1 MSFAD
6 VLWTFLQLNVT
17 LLLAESRPSLNEGAA
32 TQQLIRPTLTKP
44 GKVDENE
51 EKDSL
56 EAFMN
61 DGEDDGHGL
70 DTMMAL
76 DDDFTIPVVL
86 MQSKSEP
93 TTEQLD
99 LKYPESLQSF
109 FQRTTPQ
116 LFLIQLPDTLPG
128 QGNEVVEVKKTDGT
142 TSTEEREGNEA
153 DAEAETSNFCLMKGL
168 QEGLAG
174 KFIRYKSGKTKLVLG
189 NTRFDADLGL
199 DPGLQEVVSVRTN
212 AVERSGDMINLGKI
226 NAKVN
231 ISPDWEEMFQTL

>member
-1 MSFAD
+1 MD
-6 VLWTFLQLNVT
+6 
-17 LLLAESRPSLNEGAA
+17 
-32 TQQLIRPTLTKP
+32 
-44 GKVDENE
+44 DNE
-51 EKDSL
+51 EKQSL

-70 DTMMAL
+70 DTMMAQ
-76 DDDFTIPVVL
+76 DDDFTIPIVL
-86 MQSKSEP
+86 TQNTSKP

-99 LKYPESLQSF
+99 LKYPATLQSF
-109 FQRTTPQ
+109 LQRTTPQ

-128 QGNEVVEVKKTDGT
+128 QGNEVVEVKKTDGGT
-142 TSTEEREGNEA
+142 TTEERDGNEA

-199 DPGLQEVVSVRTN
+199 EPGFLQEVVSVRTN

>member
-1 MSFAD
+1 
-6 VLWTFLQLNVT
+6 
-17 LLLAESRPSLNEGAA
+17 
-32 TQQLIRPTLTKP
+32 
-44 GKVDENE
+44 
-51 EKDSL
+51 
-56 EAFMN
+56 MN

-70 DTMMAL
+70 DTMMAQ
-76 DDDFTIPVVL
+76 DDDFTIPIVL
-86 MQSKSEP
+86 TQKTSEP

-99 LKYPESLQSF
+99 LKYPATLQSF
-109 FQRTTPQ
+109 LQRTTPQ

-128 QGNEVVEVKKTDGT
+128 QGNEVVEVKKTDGGT
-142 TSTEEREGNEA
+142 TTEERDGNEA

-199 DPGLQEVVSVRTN
+199 EPGFLQEVVSVRTN